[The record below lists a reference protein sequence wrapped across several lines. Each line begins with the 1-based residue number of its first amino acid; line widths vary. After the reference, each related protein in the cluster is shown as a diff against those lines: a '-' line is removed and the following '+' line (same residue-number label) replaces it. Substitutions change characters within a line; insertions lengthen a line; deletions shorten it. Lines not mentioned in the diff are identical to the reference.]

1 MPGEIGT
8 SYFKFLHLVHMEL
21 IGKMKTNI
29 LKYQVWL
36 EQRQVVQLPMI

>member
-8 SYFKFLHLVHMEL
+8 SYFKILHLVHMEL

-36 EQRQVVQLPMI
+36 AQRQVVQLPMI